1 MERGRLTPDRLF
13 PSRLD
18 SSTSV
23 HLKISGHFAL
33 KQCHPVKRG
42 TSHAYGLPPIPCLE
56 RKKEAG
62 RESGQPQEV
71 AGRSFLFARPSP
83 GSCHGLPLTA
93 CYYFFAAAFLPGCFS
108 ARGLRTW
115 GLTAVSSTGVV
126 LLTSFE
132 KVAPLGTR

>member
-42 TSHAYGLPPIPCLE
+42 TSHAYP
-56 RKKEAG
+56 
-62 RESGQPQEV
+62 ES
-71 AGRSFLFARPSP
+71 
-83 GSCHGLPLTA
+83 PLVKSIG
-93 CYYFFAAAFLPGCFS
+93 YEK
-108 ARGLRTW
+108 
-115 GLTAVSSTGVV
+115 GVV
-126 LLTSFE
+126 GGCWSVRLSLLQI
-132 KVAPLGTR
+132 